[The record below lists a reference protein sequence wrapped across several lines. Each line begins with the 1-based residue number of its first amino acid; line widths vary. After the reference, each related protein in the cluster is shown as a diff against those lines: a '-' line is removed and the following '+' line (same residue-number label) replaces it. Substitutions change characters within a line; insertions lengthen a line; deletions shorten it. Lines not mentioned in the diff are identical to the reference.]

1 MKFILLNQPDM
12 RINVAIANSHQIFR
26 LGLIKWIESAKD
38 INVVLECSNGKEL
51 LQQIDEHLELD
62 VLLLDMQMS
71 GIGGLNCCETIK
83 KKRPDISII
92 ILSHLSGT
100 YFLKYAIHLKL
111 HGYFTKDSESVDLLK
126 AIRQYDDGG
135 FHYEKKL
142 KNKIE
147 KINDHI
153 KKNPNE
159 DISRFDF
166 SKRELEII
174 YLTAIELKSKEIGS
188 KLNISPRTVEGHKNN
203 LIKKT
208 NCKSFLGVILIAMEL
223 RLISLYGE
231 FDFLNL

>member
-1 MKFILLNQPDM
+1 MGVNI
-12 RINVAIANSHQIFR
+12 AIAHSHQIFR
-26 LGLIKWIESAKD
+26 RGLTKWIESAKD
-38 INVVLECSNGKEL
+38 INVVLECSDGREL
-51 LQQIDEHLELD
+51 LQEIDTHLEIN
-62 VLLLDMQMS
+62 VLLLDIQMS
-71 GIGGLNCCETIK
+71 GIEGLSCCEILQK
-83 KKRPDISII
+83 KHPDISII
-92 ILSHLSGT
+92 ILSHLSGS

-111 HGYFTKDSESVDLLK
+111 HGYFTKDSESGELLK

-147 KINDHI
+147 KITEHI
-153 KKNPNE
+153 KKNPDE

-174 YLTAIELKSKEIGS
+174 YLTAIELKSKEIAN

-223 RLISLYGE
+223 RLISLYG
-231 FDFLNL
+231 DFELLNL